1 MAIQKPIEDIEKI
14 EQKLAGFSQQIA
26 QSSSV
31 LDNLSAIQIQF
42 EDLAQTYESFKT
54 YSNKVKQKNHNL
66 EVFKVD
72 AEQRLEDLEKSLK
85 SVQASFGTLQQDWE
99 NPREAVEIYLDNME
113 NRLRT
118 ELRGALSQLD
128 QSGMSPSHLDK
139 LEKLDTQVRAL
150 RTAVRTG
157 ERRSRLLQNWLVV
170 TSIVAVMGLGMQLFT
185 PLIKAKQ
192 APKPTAT
199 TEEPKPEASTTAEE
213 AATSEP
219 GVDEEFTPPTDFSNT
234 ISQ

>member
-54 YSNKVKQKNHNL
+54 YSNKVKQKNQNL
-66 EVFKVD
+66 EVFKID
-72 AEQRLEDLEKSLK
+72 AEQRLDDLEKSLK
-85 SVQASFGTLQQDWE
+85 TVQASFGTLQQDWE

-128 QSGMSPSHLDK
+128 QSGTTPAHLDK
-139 LEKLDTQVRAL
+139 LEKLDTQVRAM
-150 RTAVRTG
+150 RTAVRNG
-157 ERRSRLLQNWLVV
+157 ERRSRILQNWLVV
-170 TSIVAVMGLGMQLFT
+170 TSIVAVMGLGLQLVT
-185 PLIKAKQ
+185 PFIKAKQ
-192 APKPTAT
+192 APKAAT
-199 TEEPKPEASTTAEE
+199 PTEEPKPEASTAENAE
-213 AATSEP
+213 SEP
-219 GVDEEFTPPTDFSNT
+219 GTDEEFTPQTDFSST
-234 ISQ
+234 IGQ